1 MNADLFVNTLS
12 VIDQNWKV
20 ILAILAFVFWG
31 VTLVFAV
38 LKKISNQNFTD
49 MELITLAMGGWPVPA
64 LLFSVVMLLFR
75 AIVPETIFFI
85 IAAMFILVPAG
96 FAIHALWK
104 DVSFK
109 CVFIL
114 LLFFIF
120 IFIRIGFVAN
130 ITLPSYF
137 DSAEHYRIIDYF
149 LKIQSPSRFMWPTAS
164 YYHVGYHVIV
174 AAFVSITRANIGQA
188 MLLFGQIVLAAIPFP
203 LYFFVHR
210 AVNSHAAAFLAVMLA
225 AFGWFMPAHAVNWG
239 KYPALLSLLLVQFTL
254 GIAVV
259 KNRLLLALSLFAST
273 LIHSRSIILLGVFG
287 VAWVLSYQLRA
298 NRKLLLMIGM
308 AVLLGTAVVLMD
320 KNKTFGPVFEP
331 YRIWITLLVI
341 LLSVSAA
348 RSFSRLISFSILA
361 LFGMLTVSLIP
372 IANAYTLLDRPLVEM
387 ILFLPLAFL
396 GGVGASRLPKAAM
409 LLFAVIIIFNA
420 FTRYN
425 FSPSDCCQL
434 VARDDRIALDWMDR
448 QLPADARIVIAGAD
462 LNIDSFSAPMQGTG
476 TDAGIWIMP
485 LSGRVVTS
493 LPYFTDFGSQE
504 IYQSLCQ
511 QQVTHIYVGSRPQ
524 SFQTDF
530 FQARSVWYEV
540 IFHLPD
546 TQIIRVL
553 GCGVE

>member
-1 MNADLFVNTLS
+1 MNADLFANSLS

-20 ILAILAFVFWG
+20 ILAILAFVVWG
-31 VTLVFAV
+31 MALVFTV
-38 LKKISNQNFTD
+38 LKKLTDQYFTD
-49 MELITLAMGGWPVPA
+49 MELLTLAMGGWPVPA
-64 LLFSVVMLLFR
+64 LIFSVVILLFR
-75 AIVPETIFFI
+75 AFVPDPIFVI
-85 IAAMFILVPAG
+85 IAAMLLLVPAG
-96 FAIHALWK
+96 FAIHAVWK

-109 CVFIL
+109 SIFIL
-114 LLFFIF
+114 LLFFVF
-120 IFIRIGFVAN
+120 VFIRIGFVAN

-137 DSAEHYRIIDYF
+137 DSAEHYRIINYF
-149 LKIQSPSRFMWPTAS
+149 LKIQSPSKFMWPTTS

-203 LYFFVHR
+203 LYFLVHR
-210 AVNSHAAAFLAVMLA
+210 AVNSRVAAFLAVMLA

-259 KNRLLLALSLFAST
+259 KNRWLLALSLFASI

-287 VAWVLSYQLRA
+287 AAWVFSYQLRG

-308 AVLLGTAVVLMD
+308 TVLLGTAVVLMD

-361 LFGMLTVSLIP
+361 LFGMLAMSLIP

-420 FTRYN
+420 FTSYN

-434 VARDDRIALDWMDR
+434 VARDDSIALDWMDR

-485 LSGRVVTS
+485 LSGRVATS
-493 LPYFTDFGSQE
+493 LPYFTDFGSQD

-530 FQARSVWYEV
+530 FQARSAWYEV
-540 IFHLPD
+540 IFHLQD
-546 TQIIRVL
+546 TQIVRVL